1 MSPELI
7 GFIALVTALGVLAV
21 FYLLWR
27 FRRIPDVVV
36 YAVPDLQR
44 PAVINLVIK
53 NRGSGVAQDLRFES
67 DKKIPARAFGF
78 EDAPKPGYMADGPL
92 IDGISS
98 FKPGEKQVITWGQY
112 GGLKKGL
119 GDDYLEITATYS
131 SKPVFGITRDRH
143 RTTSRIDLRIVKG
156 ADRAINRTPV
166 NEEEPGEPSLSL
178 GNLE

>member
-7 GFIALVTALGVLAV
+7 GFIALIATLGALAAY
-21 FYLLWR
+21 YLVWR

-44 PAVINLVIK
+44 PAVINLVLK
-53 NRGSGVAQDLRFES
+53 NRGSGIARNVSFES

-92 IDGISS
+92 IDGIAS
-98 FKPGEKQVITWGQY
+98 FKPGEKRVITWGQY

-131 SKPVFGITRDRH
+131 GKPVFGITRDRH

-156 ADRAINRTPV
+156 ADRAVNRPSV
-166 NEEEPGEPSLSL
+166 SDEELGEPSLSL